1 MERMNIF
8 GEIEKIFHGTLRK
21 TVFLKLIYDFQMLI
35 KVLEDALR
43 KNLRKNKNRKRWTEE
58 IFWNISGTKNEV

>member
-21 TVFLKLIYDFQMLI
+21 IVFLKLIYDFQMLI

-43 KNLRKNKNRKRWTEE
+43 KKSQKEQK
-58 IFWNISGTKNEV
+58 